1 MIASVTGAS
10 TPRRPPA
17 HLSRRARGLWREIVD
32 EYQLERHHEIILTV
46 ACEALDRLAEAR
58 AAIAADGAYIDGRF
72 GKKAHPALAIE
83 RDSRIAFLRSLRELG
98 LDLEFT
104 GDAVSR
110 PPSRWRGR

>member
-1 MIASVTGAS
+1 MTDITGAS
-10 TPRRPPA
+10 KPPAPPA
-17 HLSRRARGLWREIVD
+17 HLSRDARRLWRDVVD
-32 EYQLERHHEIILTV
+32 EYHLERHHQVILTV

-72 GKKAHPALAIE
+72 GKKAHPALAVE
-83 RDSRIAFLRSLRELG
+83 RDSRVAILRSLRELG
-98 LDLEFT
+98 LDLEFA